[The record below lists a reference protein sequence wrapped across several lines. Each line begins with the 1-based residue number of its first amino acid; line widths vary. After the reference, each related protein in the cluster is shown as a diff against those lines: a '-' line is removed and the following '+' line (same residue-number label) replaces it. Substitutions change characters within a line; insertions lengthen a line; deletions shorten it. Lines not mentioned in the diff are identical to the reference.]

1 MRKISLFGV
10 KMELPNS
17 KTCLIQYFTLI
28 LHCYFVKVNMK
39 NESKIINYLHD
50 SFGWN
55 VEIENFDAFRGRL
68 PYVLLSAAEF
78 SVVRCN
84 DFKGVAI
91 EPKPEYD
98 FRMIRNLVNTV
109 ERKTG
114 IPALLILENLD
125 AYQRRVLIDNRTNF
139 IVPDRQIF
147 FPVLGILLNER
158 GLGVRQSKSDMLSV
172 VAVAMVVYQLT
183 KRNLQGKSV
192 SQIAEIMGYSV
203 KTLSLAVNELEQNGF
218 VAFRQEGRKK
228 LMDFILSPKEMWE
241 KIYDMSDSPVEKR
254 MFTVN
259 DEIMKEIG
267 VKASDSALSDV
278 SMLAPPQQPVYAV
291 YARNPRLRELN
302 LNQNDGTSI
311 IEVWKTD
318 PKLTA
323 VNGNLDIF
331 SLALS
336 YKDDD
341 DPRVKKEI
349 DKILT
354 EKL

>member
-1 MRKISLFGV
+1 MRMISLLGV
-10 KMELPNS
+10 KEELSMPNI
-17 KTCLIQYFTLI
+17 CLSQYFTLI
-28 LHCYFVKVNMK
+28 LHCYFVEVNMK
-39 NESKIINYLHD
+39 KESKIINYLYT

-55 VEIENFDAFRGRL
+55 VEIESFDAFRGRI
-68 PYVLLSAAEF
+68 PYALLSASEF
-78 SVVRCN
+78 SLIKCG
-84 DFKGVAI
+84 DFRGVAI

-98 FRMIRNLVNTV
+98 FRMIRNLVSTV

-125 AYQRRVLIDNRTNF
+125 PYQRRVLIDSRINF

-158 GLGVRQSKSDMLSV
+158 GLGVRQSKSDRLSA
-172 VAVAMVVYQLT
+172 VAVALILYQLS
-183 KRNLQGKSV
+183 KRSLQGKSV
-192 SQIAEIMGYSV
+192 SQVAEIMGYSV

-218 VAFRQEGRKK
+218 VSFRQDGRKK
-228 LMDFILSPKEMWE
+228 LLDFYLSPKEMWD
-241 KIYDMSDSPVEKR
+241 KMYDMSDSPVEKR
-254 MFTVN
+254 MYTVN
-259 DEIMKEIG
+259 DEITKEIG
-267 VKASDSALSDV
+267 VKSSDSALSDM
-278 SMLAPPQQPVYAV
+278 SMLAPPQHPVYAV
-291 YARNPRLRELN
+291 YARNPRLKELA
-302 LNQNDGTSI
+302 LNPSDGTSI

-323 VNGNLDIF
+323 VNEDLDIF